1 MEPVACCSCGINSQ
15 GTHRRRRPPLHRAP
29 RSRSGS
35 ARASGSAAVR
45 RPLPPRCGGRFRRCP
60 VGGSPATC
68 GSGAAAS
75 AAAPTAPASA
85 GRDGGA
91 AASREVG
98 RSEGRCREWGGEWR
112 FEARNHLSIWGRRER
127 RQQDVLES
135 RRRTAAARR
144 YGFAGGGAGDA
155 CSVRLEGG
163 LPW

>member
-1 MEPVACCSCGINSQ
+1 LSSWLCIGDAHGTCCLLQLWNQFVGHAQ
-15 GTHRRRRPPLHRAP
+15 KKT
-29 RSRSGS
+29 
-35 ARASGSAAVR
+35 AAT
-45 RPLPPRCGGRFRRCP
+45 PPRPSLPKRKRTGLRLGR
-60 VGGSPATC
+60 GT
-68 GSGAAAS
+68 AAAS
-75 AAAPTAPASA
+75 AAAPSADRRPLAAAAPPAPASA

>member
-1 MEPVACCSCGINSQ
+1 MEPVACCSCGTNSQ

-45 RPLPPRCGGRFRRCP
+45 RPLPPLGLFAPSADRRP
-60 VGGSPATC
+60 LA
-68 GSGAAAS
+68 
-75 AAAPTAPASA
+75 AAAPPAPASA